1 MKYQFQVIVS
11 LKPGLLD
18 PQGKA
23 IEGSLPAMGWA
34 NASNV
39 RVGKHVELVVDAETE
54 AAAVAQVDEMA
65 QRLLSNPVIESYRI
79 VSSAALPSPGFEDFS

>member
-1 MKYQFQVIVS
+1 MKYRFRVVVS

-23 IEGSLPAMGWA
+23 IEGSLPSMGWA

-39 RVGKHVELVVDAETE
+39 RVGKYVELVVDAETE
-54 AAAVAQVDEMA
+54 AAAATQVDEMA
-65 QRLLSNPVIESYRI
+65 RRLLSNPVIESYHI
-79 VSSAALPSPGFEDFS
+79 VGSAPELRFEDVQ

>member
-1 MKYQFQVIVS
+1 MKFQFQVIVS

-18 PQGKA
+18 PQGRA

-39 RVGKHVELVVDAETE
+39 RVGKYVELVVDAETE
-54 AAAVAQVDEMA
+54 AAAVSQVDEMA
-65 QRLLSNPVIESYRI
+65 RRLLSNPVIEGYRI
-79 VSSAALPSPGFEDFS
+79 VASAPSPGLTFEDVP

>member
-1 MKYQFQVIVS
+1 MKYRFQVVVS

-39 RVGKHVELVVDAETE
+39 RVGKYVELVVDAETE
-54 AAAVAQVDEMA
+54 AAAVSQVDEMA
-65 QRLLSNPVIESYRI
+65 RRLLSNSVIESHRI
-79 VSSAALPSPGFEDFS
+79 EATARGLRFEDVP

>member
-1 MKYQFQVIVS
+1 MKYRFQVVVS

-23 IEGSLPAMGWA
+23 IEGSLPSMGWA

-39 RVGKHVELVVDAETE
+39 RVGKFVELVVDAETE
-54 AAAVAQVDEMA
+54 AVAVSQVDEMA
-65 QRLLSNPVIESYRI
+65 RRLLSNPVIESYRI
-79 VSSAALPSPGFEDFS
+79 VSSTRGLRFEDVP

>member
-1 MKYQFQVIVS
+1 MKYRFRVVVS

-23 IEGSLPAMGWA
+23 IEGSLPSMGWA

-39 RVGKHVELVVDAETE
+39 RVGKYVEIVVDAETE
-54 AAAVAQVDEMA
+54 AAAATQVDEMA
-65 QRLLSNPVIESYRI
+65 RRLLSNPVIESYHI
-79 VSSAALPSPGFEDFS
+79 VGSAPELRFEDVQ

>member
-1 MKYQFQVIVS
+1 MKYRFQVVVS

-39 RVGKHVELVVDAETE
+39 RVGKYVELVVDAETE
-54 AAAVAQVDEMA
+54 AAASSQVDEMA
-65 QRLLSNPVIESYRI
+65 RRLLSNPVIENYRI
-79 VSSAALPSPGFEDFS
+79 VGSAPELRFEDVP

>member
-1 MKYQFQVIVS
+1 MKYQFQVVVS

-39 RVGKHVELVVDAETE
+39 RVGKYVELVVDAETE
-54 AAAVAQVDEMA
+54 AAAVSQVDEMA
-65 QRLLSNPVIESYRI
+65 RRLLSNPVIESYRI
-79 VSSAALPSPGFEDFS
+79 VASARALRLEDVP

>member
-1 MKYQFQVIVS
+1 MKFQFHVVVS

-39 RVGKHVELVVDAETE
+39 RVGKYVELVIDAETE
-54 AAAVAQVDEMA
+54 AAAVSQVDEMA
-65 QRLLSNPVIESYRI
+65 RRLLSNPVIESYRI
-79 VSSAALPSPGFEDFS
+79 VASTPDLRLEDVP

>member
-23 IEGSLPAMGWA
+23 VEGSLPAMGWA

-39 RVGKHVELVVDAETE
+39 RVGKYVELVVEAETE
-54 AAAVAQVDEMA
+54 AAALSQVEEMA
-65 QRLLSNPVIESYRI
+65 RRLLSNPVIESYRI
-79 VSSAALPSPGFEDFS
+79 VASAPLSGLEFEDVP

>member
-1 MKYQFQVIVS
+1 MKYRFQVVVS

-39 RVGKHVELVVDAETE
+39 RVGKYVELVVDAETE
-54 AAAVAQVDEMA
+54 AAAASQVDEMA
-65 QRLLSNPVIESYRI
+65 RRLLSNPVIERYRI
-79 VSSAALPSPGFEDFS
+79 VGSTSELRFEDVP

>member
-1 MKYQFQVIVS
+1 MKYRFRVVVS

-23 IEGSLPAMGWA
+23 IEGSLPSMGWA

-39 RVGKHVELVVDAETE
+39 RVGKYVELVVDAGTE
-54 AAAVAQVDEMA
+54 AAAATQVDEMA
-65 QRLLSNPVIESYRI
+65 RRLLSNPVIESYHI
-79 VSSAALPSPGFEDFS
+79 VGSAPELRFEDVQ

>member
-1 MKYQFQVIVS
+1 MKYQFQVVVS

-34 NASNV
+34 NATNV
-39 RVGKHVELVVDAETE
+39 RVGKYVELVVDAETE
-54 AAAVAQVDEMA
+54 AAAISQVDEMA
-65 QRLLSNPVIESYRI
+65 RRLLSNPVIESYRI
-79 VSSAALPSPGFEDFS
+79 VASSPSLRFEDVP

>member
-1 MKYQFQVIVS
+1 MKYRFRVVVS

-23 IEGSLPAMGWA
+23 IEGSLPSMGWA

-39 RVGKHVELVVDAETE
+39 RVGKYVELVVDAETE
-54 AAAVAQVDEMA
+54 AAAASQVDEMA
-65 QRLLSNPVIESYRI
+65 RRLLSNPVIERYRI
-79 VSSAALPSPGFEDFS
+79 VGSAPEPRFEDVQ

>member
-1 MKYQFQVIVS
+1 MKYRFRVVVS

-23 IEGSLPAMGWA
+23 IEGSLPSMGWA

-39 RVGKHVELVVDAETE
+39 RVGKYVELVVDAETE
-54 AAAVAQVDEMA
+54 AAAASQVDEMA
-65 QRLLSNPVIESYRI
+65 RRLLSNPVIESYRI
-79 VSSAALPSPGFEDFS
+79 VGSASELRFEDVQ